1 MKRRSE
7 TCEKIFHCFKSIP
20 QQLAHVHKT
29 ARSYPHDMTINKFV
43 DDFHSV
49 LLNSIADLLEILER
63 KKEDGTYYFHLLIA
77 PSYTPNF
84 G

>member
-1 MKRRSE
+1 
-7 TCEKIFHCFKSIP
+7 
-20 QQLAHVHKT
+20 
-29 ARSYPHDMTINKFV
+29 MTINKCV

-63 KKEDGTYYFHLLIA
+63 KKEDGRYYFHLLIA